1 MAPQP
6 RARKLEQAIWTYKN
20 SVELRGFEPLT
31 PRCERDPYR
40 RLMSLTLTR
49 YLLEQQNRTV

>member
-31 PRCERDPYR
+31 PSMRTR
-40 RLMSLTLTR
+40 SLPEADVADL
-49 YLLEQQNRTV
+49 N